1 MITYALGINMPQ
13 SSFLCHKILG
23 GDVTPLF
30 SSAAYFAA
38 VLDFCFLVRSPG
50 KSGHLILYTFVCF
63 CDSKSHTALLLRTK
77 GIFGL
82 LSGPLNL
89 QGTSPPAS

>member
-1 MITYALGINMPQ
+1 MITYALGVNMPQ

-30 SSAAYFAA
+30 SSAAYFAV

-50 KSGHLILYTFVCF
+50 KSGHLILYTFVYA
-63 CDSKSHTALLLRTK
+63 SVTPRA
-77 GIFGL
+77 IQ
-82 LSGPLNL
+82 LSC
-89 QGTSPPAS
+89 